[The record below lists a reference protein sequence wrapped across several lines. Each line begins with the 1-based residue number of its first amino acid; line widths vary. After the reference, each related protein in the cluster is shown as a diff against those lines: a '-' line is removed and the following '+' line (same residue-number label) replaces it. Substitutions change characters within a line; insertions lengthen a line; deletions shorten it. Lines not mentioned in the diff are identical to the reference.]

1 MSRWPRALRANAFF
15 ILLALAPCLA
25 AQTVTDD
32 AGRLLR
38 LAHPA
43 QRIVSLSPGITE
55 LLFAIGVGDRVIAAS
70 EFSDY
75 PAAARL
81 LPRVSRA
88 QGIDLEKIAA
98 LEPDLVVLWGSGY
111 PPALQQ
117 ALQALEVPT
126 YVYEPST
133 LESIASSIERLG
145 ALTASAS
152 APTVAADFRS
162 RLNSLR
168 QHYAQRAP
176 VRVFYQ
182 VWSNPIMTLSG
193 RHLVSEVMR
202 TCGARNVFEALRPLV
217 ATVDIEAVIAAQP
230 QVIIATEVQAIDRG
244 ALDSWRRYPQ
254 LPAVANHHLV
264 TLDADELDRAAVR
277 ILDAATELCEQVE
290 QARDAARP

>member
-1 MSRWPRALRANAFF
+1 VSHRLRALRASGFF
-15 ILLALAPCLA
+15 VLLVLAPCVA

-32 AGRLLR
+32 AGRSLR
-38 LAHPA
+38 LARPA

-55 LLFAIGVGDRVIAAS
+55 LLFALGAGDRVVAAS

-98 LEPDLVVLWGSGY
+98 LEPDLVVVWGSGY

-117 ALQALEVPT
+117 ALQALDLPT

-133 LESIASSIERLG
+133 LDSIASSIERLG

-152 APTVAADFRS
+152 AASVAADFRA
-162 RLNSLR
+162 RLKDLR
-168 QHYAQRAP
+168 QRYAQRSP
-176 VRVFYQ
+176 VRAFYQ
-182 VWSNPIMTLSG
+182 VWGNPIMTLSG
-193 RHLVSEVMR
+193 RHLVNEVMR
-202 TCGARNVFEALRPLV
+202 TCGARNVFETLSPLV
-217 ATVDIEAVIAAQP
+217 ATVDIEAVVAAEP
-230 QVIIATEVQAIDRG
+230 QVIIATEPQAIDRG
-244 ALDSWRRYPQ
+244 ALDSWRRFPQ

-264 TLDADELDRAAVR
+264 TLNADELDRAAVR
-277 ILDAATELCEQVE
+277 ILNAATDLCEQVE
-290 QARDAARP
+290 QARH

>member
-1 MSRWPRALRANAFF
+1 VSRRPRAMRASGFF
-15 ILLALAPCLA
+15 ALLVLAPCLA
-25 AQTVTDD
+25 AQTITDD
-32 AGRLLR
+32 AGRSLR

-55 LLFAIGVGDRVIAAS
+55 LLFALGAGERIVATS

-88 QGIDLEKIAA
+88 QGIDLEKIAS
-98 LEPDLVVLWGSGY
+98 LEPDLVVVWGSGY

-117 ALQALEVPT
+117 GLQALGLAT
-126 YVYEPST
+126 YVHEPRT

-152 APTVAADFRS
+152 AGTLASDFRA
-162 RLNSLR
+162 RLNALR
-168 QHYAQRAP
+168 QRYGQRAP

-182 VWSNPIMTLSG
+182 VWGNPIMTLSG
-193 RHLVSEVMR
+193 QHLVSDVMR
-202 TCGARNVFEALRPLV
+202 TCGARNIFEALSPLV
-217 ATVDIEAVIAAQP
+217 ATVDIEAVIAAEP
-230 QVIIATEVQAIDRG
+230 QVIIAAEAGAIDRG

-277 ILDAATELCEQVE
+277 ILHATAELCEQVE
-290 QARDAARP
+290 QARH